1 MNGGLDS
8 HTMADLSLIGSVRG
22 RNKHSLSIY
31 IAARCDTS
39 KKQEVSLRKAT
50 TEQRSFSIT
59 QRFRERQDEGADPK
73 SSSDC

>member
-8 HTMADLSLIGSVRG
+8 HTMEDLSLIGSVRG
-22 RNKHSLSIY
+22 RNKHSQSIY

-39 KKQEVSLRKAT
+39 KKKRAPSQKTCDREKAICHQP
-50 TEQRSFSIT
+50 EI
-59 QRFRERQDEGADPK
+59 QDEGADPK

>member
-8 HTMADLSLIGSVRG
+8 HTMEDLSLIGSMRG
-22 RNKHSLSIY
+22 RNKHTQSIY

-39 KKQEVSLRKAT
+39 KKRELPLRKLT
-50 TEQRSFSIT
+50 TEKRPLDTS

-73 SSSDC
+73 GSSDS